1 MQRNK
6 LKQAALVIAMII
18 WAVVSMKLWPPRKW
32 EDLTPEELLR
42 HDIDA
47 TAIF

>member
-1 MQRNK
+1 MRTRIRD
-6 LKQAALVIAMII
+6 AVLVVLL
-18 WAVVSMKLWPPRKW
+18 VVWLILSMTKWPPKKW

-47 TAIF
+47 TAIW

>member
-1 MQRNK
+1 MGMV
-6 LKQAALVIAMII
+6 ALLIA
-18 WAVVSMKLWPPRKW
+18 WAVISLKLWPPKKW
-32 EDLTPEELLR
+32 EDLTPEEKLR

>member
-1 MQRNK
+1 MMKRDR
-6 LKQAALVIAMII
+6 VIIVILIAWVILSLML
-18 WAVVSMKLWPPRKW
+18 SPPRKW

-47 TAIF
+47 TAIW

>member
-1 MQRNK
+1 MKRNTM
-6 LKQAALVIAMII
+6 VIVFLAI
-18 WAVVSMKLWPPRKW
+18 WAVIMMWLFPPRKW
-32 EDLTPEELLR
+32 EDLTPEERLR